1 MAKSNEKVEK
11 CACGC
16 ENEKPKKTQ
25 NEKCTCEYE
34 EKKCICDDQC
44 CCGDERE
51 NYLEIAQ
58 RIQAEFDN
66 YRKRSADI
74 VRIAREDG
82 IIDSTM
88 KFLPALDSIQKAK
101 AMIKDDSSLEG
112 VILIEKEIKN
122 SLKNL
127 DIEEIEAMGQHFDP
141 KYHNVIAVKH
151 GNSLEDGIIVDVY
164 QAGYKIKDRIIRYAQ
179 VIVNKNKE
187 DLK

>member
-1 MAKSNEKVEK
+1 MAKSKE
-11 CACGC
+11 
-16 ENEKPKKTQ
+16 
-25 NEKCTCEYE
+25 EKCTCCECEKDSKQAKEVNKSE
-34 EKKCICDDQC
+34 EKCS
-44 CCGDERE
+44 CGCQDCNCNEPQE

-66 YRKRSADI
+66 YRKRSAEV

-88 KFLPALDSIQKAK
+88 KFLPALDAIQKAK
-101 AMIKDDSSLEG
+101 TMIKDNAALEG

-127 DIEEIEAMGQHFDP
+127 DIEEIESVGKHFDP
-141 KYHNVIAVKH
+141 KYHNVIAVKY